1 MARHLFHRLRRC
13 RALFAL
19 ALCAWLTLASA
30 AWAQE
35 DCCASKGTSMS
46 MTMSHA
52 ADAQHPAPGHAATA
66 TPDCVCAHAAV
77 SVPPVLAQSL
87 PHPLP
92 YNAGWN
98 AGSEIAPQP
107 VYEPPLRPPVA

>member
-1 MARHLFHRLRRC
+1 MSRHLFRRLRRC

-19 ALCAWLTLASA
+19 ALCAWLAMASL
-30 AWAQE
+30 AWARQ
-35 DCCASKGTSMS
+35 DCCASKGASMS

-52 ADAQHPAPGHAATA
+52 SDAQHHAPGQAATA
-66 TPDCVCAHAAV
+66 TPDCLCAHAAASMPTAV
-77 SVPPVLAQSL
+77 AQSL
-87 PHPLP
+87 PHTLP

-98 AGSEIAPQP
+98 AVSEIAPQP